1 MCKSGSNTL
10 EDLSLQ
16 RKRGLLRQLL
26 FAVFSGDHL
35 LCKTYTNIVIIYYS
49 L

>member
-1 MCKSGSNTL
+1 
-10 EDLSLQ
+10 
-16 RKRGLLRQLL
+16 LL